1 MRRNIDKE
9 VEDFIKSISDLW
21 VDEALDGDETEEI
34 SVSAAGWVNFTFNT
48 GIAIT
53 SSTSY
58 DLLVTCETGFKSTL
72 YCL

>member
-34 SVSAAGWVNFTFNT
+34 SKKVLFELDELNGN
-48 GIAIT
+48 
-53 SSTSY
+53 
-58 DLLVTCETGFKSTL
+58 K
-72 YCL
+72 